1 MNHRSGLRIGLVG
14 CGYQGSIFARTIAES
29 NAMQVTA
36 CADPDQAAAER
47 VASLSRNAAVYRSV
61 EDMLNGTQVD
71 AVIKATSHAA
81 LYPCALAAIKAEKP
95 VLVEKPVGLN
105 ESEVVELEETT
116 AKYGICFMSGYS
128 FRYIAAWQ
136 KVYELLQAG
145 SVGEIHTISARIG
158 VGPMSKG
165 WKASP
170 ETGGGPMLYVGSH
183 LLDQI
188 LWYLADDPVE
198 VCADIRRRAD
208 THTDETT
215 TFQIKFT
222 RGTIAQGIVTQT
234 SISGLYHTLD
244 IYGRQGRLSLQG
256 YGFTYEITVESSAIS
271 AYSNPTRIA
280 IPQVDD
286 LRILMHEPQ
295 LAEFSKAIQEQ
306 RQPSCTVGD
315 GRKVLKL
322 IDALFQSDHIG
333 KPVQII

>member
-158 VGPMSKG
+158 VGPMSSG
-165 WKASP
+165 RPS
-170 ETGGGPMLYVGSH
+170 
-183 LLDQI
+183 
-188 LWYLADDPVE
+188 
-198 VCADIRRRAD
+198 
-208 THTDETT
+208 
-215 TFQIKFT
+215 
-222 RGTIAQGIVTQT
+222 GIVAITPPDQ
-234 SISGLYHTLD
+234 YP
-244 IYGRQGRLSLQG
+244 LS
-256 YGFTYEITVESSAIS
+256 
-271 AYSNPTRIA
+271 
-280 IPQVDD
+280 
-286 LRILMHEPQ
+286 
-295 LAEFSKAIQEQ
+295 
-306 RQPSCTVGD
+306 PS
-315 GRKVLKL
+315 R
-322 IDALFQSDHIG
+322 S
-333 KPVQII
+333 PRRP